1 MGHQVDGCELI
12 DNSGAGRDNS
22 LTTSTWVTE
31 RHGLA
36 GFNSVVGSWTAGGV
50 SRFIAY
56 LFLLFKSMAPLP
68 LFDLVYMHSV
78 TTLPEK
84 KPKLHSGRMGRERQK
99 PAVVAT
105 PDQSLGLLCRVV
117 FRV

>member
-1 MGHQVDGCELI
+1 MLWVRGQLAVSPGLLLI
-12 DNSGAGRDNS
+12 
-22 LTTSTWVTE
+22 
-31 RHGLA
+31 
-36 GFNSVVGSWTAGGV
+36 F
-50 SRFIAY
+50 
-56 LFLLFKSMAPLP
+56 FLLFKSMAPLP

-99 PAVVAT
+99 PAAVAT
-105 PDQSLGLLCRVV
+105 PDQSLELLCRVV